1 MVKSWARELVE
12 EYKTDFAPNIDWE
25 AAKQQPCQFI
35 WSEKEKDGWTYTFGH
50 RYFPPGHGAPTEMF
64 EVQFKK
70 SNFPLITRKRRFMK
84 TYRMFVEKGEECHA
98 RYKRSTMLKGDD
110 GAYYRDFCT
119 MH

>member
-12 EYKTDFAPNIDWE
+12 EYKTDIAPNIDWE

-35 WSEKEKDGWTYTFGH
+35 WNEIEKNGWEYTVGH
-50 RYFPPGHGAPTEMF
+50 RYFPPGHGAPTEMS

-70 SNFPLITRKRRFMK
+70 SNFPLIARKSQLK

-98 RYKRSTMLKGDD
+98 RYKRTTMLKGDD
-110 GAYYRDFCT
+110 GTYYRDFCT

>member
-1 MVKSWARELVE
+1 MVKPWAHELVE
-12 EYKTDFAPNIDWE
+12 EYKTEFAPNIDWE
-25 AAKQQPCQFI
+25 AAKQQPHQFI
-35 WSEKEKDGWTYTFGH
+35 YNEVKKDEWTYTVGIC
-50 RYFPPGHGAPTEMF
+50 YWPPGSGAPTEMC

-70 SNFPLITRKRRFMK
+70 SNFPLIARKSQLK

-110 GAYYRDFCT
+110 GTYYSDFCT